1 MLPVE
6 VAFIS
11 YDPRAQMAI
20 VFLRESSPAG
30 DPPVPKVATD
40 DSGDEDESRLLPIWI
55 GLAEASAIYTKLE
68 GKEALRPMTHDLLVT
83 AIDTLGASVKSIMV
97 HALEEW
103 VFHGRIVLDVDG
115 RELDL
120 DSRHSDAI
128 ALALRA
134 DAPIFVAEDVME
146 GSAISESDIRGI
158 DASMDSL
165 KDALESLDDDSYVK
179 V

>member
-20 VFLRESSPAG
+20 VFLRESVPARA
-30 DPPVPKVATD
+30 VPDAEPEGEGAK
-40 DSGDEDESRLLPIWI
+40 DESRLLPIWI

-68 GKEALRPMTHDLLVT
+68 GKDAPRPMTHDLLVNT
-83 AIDTLGASVKSIMV
+83 IDTLGASVKSISV

-103 VFHGRIVLDVDG
+103 VFHGRIVLDVAG
-115 RELDL
+115 RELDV
-120 DSRHSDAI
+120 DSRPSDAI

-134 DAPIFVAEDVME
+134 NAPIFVAVDVMD

-158 DASMDSL
+158 DVSMESL

>member
-20 VFLRESSPAG
+20 VFLRESADAVG
-30 DPPVPKVATD
+30 VAPSRPD
-40 DSGDEDESRLLPIWI
+40 GEDAAEEESRLLPIWI
-55 GLAEASAIYTKLE
+55 GLPEASAIYTRLE
-68 GKEALRPMTHDLLVT
+68 GREAARPMTHDLLVST
-83 AIDTLGASVKSIMV
+83 IDTLGASVKSILV

-115 RELDL
+115 RELDV
-120 DSRHSDAI
+120 DSRPSDAI

-134 DAPIFVAEDVME
+134 DAPIYVANDVME

-158 DASMDSL
+158 DASMESL

>member
-83 AIDTLGASVKSIMV
+83 AIDPAGSASVT
-97 HALEEW
+97 W
-103 VFHGRIVLDVDG
+103 G
-115 RELDL
+115 DL
-120 DSRHSDAI
+120 KAAR
-128 ALALRA
+128 
-134 DAPIFVAEDVME
+134 
-146 GSAISESDIRGI
+146 
-158 DASMDSL
+158 
-165 KDALESLDDDSYVK
+165 
-179 V
+179 

>member
-20 VFLRESSPAG
+20 VFLRESG
-30 DPPVPKVATD
+30 G
-40 DSGDEDESRLLPIWI
+40 SGDAEPLGDEAADGADDESRLLPIWI
-55 GLAEASAIYTKLE
+55 GLPEASAIYTRLE
-68 GKEALRPMTHDLLVT
+68 GREAARPMTHDLLVST
-83 AIDTLGASVKSIMV
+83 IDTLGASVKSIMV

-115 RELDL
+115 RELDV
-120 DSRHSDAI
+120 DSRPSDAI

-134 DAPIFVAEDVME
+134 DAPIFVANDVME

-158 DASMDSL
+158 DASMESL

>member
-20 VFLRESSPAG
+20 VFLREREPEGAT
-30 DPPVPKVATD
+30 PKDGAKA
-40 DSGDEDESRLLPIWI
+40 EESRLLPIWI
-55 GLAEASAIYTKLE
+55 GLSEASAIYTKLE
-68 GKEALRPMTHDLLVT
+68 GKDAPRPMTHDLLVNT
-83 AIDTLGASVKSIMV
+83 IDTLGASVKSITV

-103 VFHGRIVLDVDG
+103 VFHGRIVLDVQG
-115 RELDL
+115 RELDM
-120 DSRHSDAI
+120 DSRPSDAI
-128 ALALRA
+128 AIALRA
-134 DAPIFVAEDVME
+134 DAPIFVTEDVMD

-158 DASMDSL
+158 DASMESL

>member
-1 MLPVE
+1 M
-6 VAFIS
+6 
-11 YDPRAQMAI
+11 
-20 VFLRESSPAG
+20 
-30 DPPVPKVATD
+30 
-40 DSGDEDESRLLPIWI
+40 
-55 GLAEASAIYTKLE
+55 
-68 GKEALRPMTHDLLVT
+68 
-83 AIDTLGASVKSIMV
+83 KSILV

-115 RELDL
+115 RELDV
-120 DSRHSDAI
+120 DSRPSDAI

-134 DAPIFVAEDVME
+134 DAPIYVANDVME

-158 DASMDSL
+158 DASMESL